1 MTDENID
8 VRTSSQGEV
17 KRWIRKRVREM
28 RRLKIH
34 LTGIPEG
41 EELENEVEAIIRIQ

>member
-1 MTDENID
+1 MID
-8 VRTSSQGEV
+8 KEMEM
-17 KRWIRKRVREM
+17 IRKRIGEV

-41 EELENEVEAIIRIQ
+41 EKLENEVEAIIKI